1 MEAVANRLIVPRL
14 GVRANRAGVLGV
26 GPDLVIAEI
35 AKKWV
40 HGC

>member
-1 MEAVANRLIVPRL
+1 
-14 GVRANRAGVLGV
+14 VRANRAGVLGV
-26 GPDLVIAEI
+26 GPDLVIVEI